1 MDDAIV
7 VVEAVHVNIAA
18 GMKPREATAE
28 AMRNVASPIIATTV
42 VLLAV
47 FIPVSFS
54 GGITG
59 RLFQQ
64 FSVTI
69 AVSVVISSF
78 NALTLSPALCALL
91 LRHREP
97 PARIFR
103 RLQPLVRPADSALHR
118 LRPHARAACRPHRAV
133 RRRDARNRFPRMAQT
148 PAGFLPEE
156 DQGYLMVT
164 VSTPKASSLQITRE
178 AMAEADEL
186 IRRLPKVSSTSF
198 AAGFDMLAGIASTS
212 SGIIFVK
219 LADYADRKL
228 SAARIAQQLTGTL
241 YVAVPGAECYAFI
254 PPAIP
259 GLGVTSGISLEVQ
272 DLEGRGTAYLLEHTE
287 RLLDS
292 LRALPSVASATTPFD
307 ADVPQRRLR
316 IDREQ
321 ALAAEVDLG
330 TLYGE
335 LTTLL
340 GGTYINNF
348 TRFGKLYQ
356 TYMQAAPDYR
366 RDERSLDNYYVAS
379 ASGESVPVASLA
391 EVIDT
396 VGTAYVSQF
405 NLYRSVS
412 LTVSPAA
419 GASTGAVMQQ
429 IERTAETVLP
439 DDIGTAWSGVSYR
452 KPTPRNGAERSIC
465 WRWSSFFSPW
475 RRSTN
480 RGGCRWRS

>member
-1 MDDAIV
+1 
-7 VVEAVHVNIAA
+7 
-18 GMKPREATAE
+18 
-28 AMRNVASPIIATTV
+28 
-42 VLLAV
+42 
-47 FIPVSFS
+47 
-54 GGITG
+54 
-59 RLFQQ
+59 
-64 FSVTI
+64 
-69 AVSVVISSF
+69 
-78 NALTLSPALCALL
+78 
-91 LRHREP
+91 
-97 PARIFR
+97 
-103 RLQPLVRPADSALHR
+103 
-118 LRPHARAACRPHRAV
+118 
-133 RRRDARNRFPRMAQT
+133 
-148 PAGFLPEE
+148 
-156 DQGYLMVT
+156 
-164 VSTPKASSLQITRE
+164 
-178 AMAEADEL
+178 MAEADEL
-186 IRRLPKVSSTSF
+186 IRRLPEVSSTSF

-439 DDIGTAWSGVSYR
+439 DDIGTAWSGVSYQEANAS
-452 KPTPRNGAERSIC
+452 K
-465 WRWSSFFSPW
+465 
-475 RRSTN
+475 
-480 RGGCRWRS
+480 RGGTVYLLAVVFVFLALAALYESWGLPLAILMSVPAAVLGAVCFIGGAHLLDPLFINDIYMQISLVMLIGLAAKNAILVVEYADRLFREKGLSLLEAAVEAARIRLRPIIMTAFSFILGVLPLVFASGVYSTARNIMGVALVGGMLFATLLGIFIYPALYYLVGHIGGFERRRTRSKQEEQA